1 MKFAV
6 TPAQAVLS
14 CLGMASAYVGI
25 LYCAPRSIRAL
36 PRDHPSQ
43 IIMRF
48 FLISVVSS
56 MCPLCMLCFYE
67 PSANGISLAAWL
79 GFHWD
84 VRATLVGTFLSLC
97 VTMLLFAGAL
107 FAYLLELQATARTS
121 SWSKAL
127 EGTSLAHQA
136 RYERIQAIRTYLY
149 APFTEEFV
157 FRSCMAPLLLCA
169 GFSASQIIVGSP
181 SRLASVPH
189 MHHFV
194 EHVRSGMPWT
204 RALLIVVFQL
214 CYTTVFGIYVTFLYL
229 RTGQFW
235 ALFVVHA
242 FCNTMGFPDLGF
254 LSSENPLFSSR
265 YAILLVYLLGIVGF
279 SVLLYPLTD
288 PSLHPHSLWLYA
300 L

>member
-43 IIMRF
+43 IVTRF
-48 FLISVVSS
+48 FLISVVSVL
-56 MCPLCMLCFYE
+56 CPLYMLCYYE

-84 VRATLVGTFLSLC
+84 VRATIVGAGLSLS

-107 FAYLLELQATARTS
+107 FAYLLELQETARSSS

-127 EGTSLAHQA
+127 EGTSLVHQA

-169 GFSASQIIVGSP
+169 GFSAGSIIVGSP
-181 SRLASVPH
+181 LAFGVAH

-204 RALLIVVFQL
+204 RALLI
-214 CYTTVFGIYVTFLYL
+214 
-229 RTGQFW
+229 
-235 ALFVVHA
+235 
-242 FCNTMGFPDLGF
+242 
-254 LSSENPLFSSR
+254 SSSSATRQCLASTPRFSTC
-265 YAILLVYLLGIVGF
+265 APVNF
-279 SVLLYPLTD
+279 A
-288 PSLHPHSLWLYA
+288 HSLPCMHFA
-300 L
+300 T